1 MALSKTFRFG
11 IVTAILLASV
21 VASQAQDPCDSLD
34 RRALIFSGG
43 GLKGAFEAG
52 AAYHLIV
59 LRGCDFHDFAGIS
72 VGAINA
78 AILAQASSF
87 PDREASYAALALQA
101 KYLVHLWESLK
112 SSRDIVKSRKL
123 AGLRFA
129 MFGTENLNDFS
140 PLRRLLVANVSTNK
154 LAGGR
159 PLRIG
164 LTCFWDGTYQ
174 EVAAAHGDFSV
185 PKSRFIDYLYASS
198 VLPVIGRMPRFAP
211 RDQEPDSHAL
221 LQFGDASLRHVIP
234 VASYF
239 VTCASSDCARAKP
252 AHESLQQLFVIA
264 TSPYERGSDLLP
276 VPHANYGRAGSE
288 LVTDGRKIMRRTI
301 ALMADTPF
309 RTDLDFM
316 LLANQWLEWQRE
328 IDSGSALRWGAESA
342 SNVTLAPAAAFPLES
357 YNRPALGAETHSQPY
372 RIGIVK
378 PKEETADIADL
389 LSFSSPMI
397 RAQLLAGCLAA
408 NETMQSQFGLNSLSG
423 ACEDR
428 FGNNP
433 VKTAQSRGTN
443 ETPHPSF

>member
-11 IVTAILLASV
+11 FLAAILLLAA
-21 VASQAQDPCDSLD
+21 VASRAQDPCASLD

-78 AILAQASSF
+78 AILAQASSL
-87 PDREASYAALALQA
+87 PDQEKSYAALALQA
-101 KYLVHLWESLK
+101 ESLVNLWESLK
-112 SSRDIVKSRKL
+112 SSRDIVKPRRL

-129 MFGTENLNDFS
+129 MFGSENLNDFS
-140 PLRRLLVANVSTNK
+140 PLRTLLAANVSTSK
-154 LAGGR
+154 LAAGR

-174 EVAAAHGDFSV
+174 EVAAAHGEFSA
-185 PKSRFIDYLYASS
+185 PKPRFIDYLYASS
-198 VLPVIGRMPRFAP
+198 VLPVIGRMPRFAA
-211 RDQEPDSHAL
+211 RSQEPDSQTL

-234 VASYF
+234 IASYF
-239 VTCASSDCARAKP
+239 VTCASSSDCASATL

-288 LVTDGRKIMRRTI
+288 LITDGRKIMRRTI

-316 LLANQWLEWQRE
+316 FLANQWLEWRQE
-328 IDSGSALRWGAESA
+328 VHSGSALRWGAESA
-342 SNVTLAPAAAFPLES
+342 SNVTPATTAAFPLES
-357 YNRPALGAETHSQPY
+357 YNRAGLATDTHSQPY

-378 PKEETADIADL
+378 PKEETADLADL
-389 LSFSSPMI
+389 LSFSPLMI
-397 RAQLLAGCLAA
+397 RTQLLAGCLAA
-408 NETMQSQFGLNSLSG
+408 DETMQSEFGLNSLS
-423 ACEDR
+423 AKCDNR
-428 FGNNP
+428 FGND
-433 VKTAQSRGTN
+433 VQIAAITRKK
-443 ETPHPSF
+443 